1 MVGTFTF
8 MLVATMVKDLA
19 EDYYRWK
26 ADHELNCSETRV
38 LRDGA
43 LVVVQWREII
53 VGDIVQIRRD
63 EAIPAD
69 LFYLSSSDQ
78 KHGQCFIDTC
88 QLDGETNLKAH
99 LALAATKNLATPEAV
114 GGFTGAVESE
124 APHAGLYKYSGKLE
138 IGGDVKLLGPSQV
151 RVVLRLFVRAP
162 RIIRPCTTSCLVP
175 MRTLLIVRLTHIGMA
190 RDPRTRTLLFR
201 TPAPPR

>member
-8 MLVATMVKDLA
+8 MLLATMVKDLA
-19 EDYYRWK
+19 EDYFRWK
-26 ADHELNCSETRV
+26 ADHELNCSETHV
-38 LRDGA
+38 LRGGA

-63 EAIPAD
+63 EAVPAD
-69 LFYLSSSDQ
+69 LFFISSSDQ

-114 GGFTGAVESE
+114 GDFTGAVESE

-151 RVVLRLFVRAP
+151 RGGSKCAFPSECLSVSEVVSTFVCEAP
-162 RIIRPCTTSCLVP
+162 CGSA
-175 MRTLLIVRLTHIGMA
+175 G
-190 RDPRTRTLLFR
+190 
-201 TPAPPR
+201 PALHAAWSPYASS